1 MENFVKM
8 KSNESAAKYLNSGN
22 ELFEQ
27 NQFRQALILYNQSLC
42 YAENNSCNISL
53 AHARRSAVYK
63 AIESD
68 LFGSKHFF
76 KLSHKA
82 NDKNPSI
89 ASCLQLR
96 ESEKFGRYI
105 ITDADLR
112 VGDIIAL
119 EPLYVGVPRNLER
132 YSRCHSCFKT
142 NMMNLMPCSHCAEG
156 ENPCFF
162 KNIEQ

>member
-1 MENFVKM
+1 MEM
-8 KSNESAAKYLNSGN
+8 KSNESAARYLKSGD

-27 NQFRQALILYNQSLC
+27 NQFRQALIMYNQSLC
-42 YAENNSCNISL
+42 YAENNSRNISL

-63 AIESD
+63 AVESD
-68 LFGSKHFF
+68 RFERKHFF

-82 NDKNPSI
+82 NDKNPFI

-96 ESEKFGRYI
+96 EDEQFGRYI

-119 EPLYVGVPRNLER
+119 EPLYVGVPRNLEQF
-132 YSRCHSCFKT
+132 SRCHNCFKT
-142 NMMNLMPCSHCAEG
+142 NMMNLIPCSHCAEG
-156 ENPCFF
+156 ESFGFF
-162 KNIEQ
+162 KNIAQ